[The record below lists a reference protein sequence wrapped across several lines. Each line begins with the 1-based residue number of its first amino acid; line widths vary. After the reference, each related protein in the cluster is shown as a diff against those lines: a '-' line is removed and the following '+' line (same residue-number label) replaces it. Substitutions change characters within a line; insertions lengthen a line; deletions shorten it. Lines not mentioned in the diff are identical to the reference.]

1 MLAAN
6 LCLLKQ
12 FIVKSKKIRF
22 ALQIIWSLGKK
33 AVNPSMNVEREK
45 YYQFYT
51 MRGKFPEFNVE
62 FIAENK

>member
-6 LCLLKQ
+6 PCLFKQ
-12 FIVKSKKIRF
+12 FIAKSKKIRF

-33 AVNPSMNVEREK
+33 AVNPSMNVKREK

-51 MRGKFPEFNVE
+51 TREKFPEFNVE